1 MTQYGCIIFIQIL
14 CHRTNLEEGIHVEQ
28 EYCLFDQLHFLEYGI
43 QNGDPGRQ
51 GYASYINYANYI
63 TLYQLCALY

>member
-14 CHRTNLEEGIHVEQ
+14 CHRTHLEEGVHVEQ
-28 EYCLFDQLHFLEYGI
+28 EYRSFDRRHFLEYGI

-51 GYASYINYANYI
+51 GYANYIN
-63 TLYQLCALY
+63 